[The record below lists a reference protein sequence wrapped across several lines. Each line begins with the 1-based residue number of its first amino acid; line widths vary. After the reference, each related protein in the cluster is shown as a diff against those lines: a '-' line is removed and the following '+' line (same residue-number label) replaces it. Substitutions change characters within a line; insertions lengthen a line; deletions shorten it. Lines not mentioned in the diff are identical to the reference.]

1 MKYLTKKRIISSILF
16 ASFFSFIGCNQINI
30 EKELILIDSLQSVIK
45 EVEIKT
51 KEINIVDI
59 KIYKESI
66 TKKLNFIKDQYSD
79 SIKWETAKFLNQY
92 YGIKKSFKKYIAKDV
107 FFKDEIKY
115 SNDQLNNLKHDLEEN
130 IIHLDSFNIYYE
142 VELQAIKD
150 LNSLIIE
157 EVDNIKIAL
166 EKHEKSIPKIEK
178 LLKQIE
184 KSKDSISN

>member
-142 VELQAIKD
+142 VELQAIKE